1 MVTKTRAATLSVL
14 KFPTAEGAEQTL
26 GIIQDLAK
34 QQLITLQDAAIVTWP
49 VGKKKPKTKQLGSM
63 AGIGAL
69 GGAFWGMLFGLI
81 FFVPF
86 LGMAI
91 GAAIG
96 AIGGSMAS
104 VGIDEG
110 FVKRVRDSVTAGTSA
125 LFLLTSGATV
135 DKVVEALK
143 TVDFELVSTNLSREE
158 EERLR
163 EAFSEED

>member
-1 MVTKTRAATLSVL
+1 MVTETRAATLSVL

-26 GIIQDLAK
+26 HMIQDLAK

-49 VGKKKPKTKQLGSM
+49 LGKKKPKTKQLGSM

-86 LGMAI
+86 LGIAI

-96 AIGGSMAS
+96 AIGGSMAH
-104 VGIDEG
+104 VGEAIRLFGNEKTK
-110 FVKRVRDSVTAGTSA
+110 VKIVGLRRGERMEEKMRS
-125 LFLLTSGATV
+125 
-135 DKVVEALK
+135 
-143 TVDFELVSTNLSREE
+143 DFETNTVSGFAESADSLTTARP
-158 EERLR
+158 
-163 EAFSEED
+163 